1 MRSTPRQRLRQRL
14 HWLALHGIIRGV
26 ASFGAKHGELQG
38 RLIPGPALPAGPGR
52 FADELRSHGTIVRG
66 RAAWLTADHALA
78 HQLLRSDDFS
88 VTAIGKTLP
97 GPLGWLEQKTSVKGR
112 LHPLLPPSLLS
123 VEPPEHTRY
132 RKTVSSVFTT
142 RAVAALRVRVGQAA
156 AALIDGLGD
165 RTNGGSVDVVEQYC
179 AQLPVTV

>member
-1 MRSTPRQRLRQRL
+1 MTLKQRL
-14 HWLALHGIIRGV
+14 HWFAMHGVIRGL
-26 ASFGAKHGELQG
+26 ASFGAKRGEMQG
-38 RLIPGPALPAGPGR
+38 RLIADPTVRADPGVLS
-52 FADELRSHGTIVRG
+52 DELRERGKLVRD

-88 VTAIGKTLP
+88 VTAIGKNLP
-97 GPLGWLEQKTSVKGR
+97 GPLGWLEQKTTVKGR
-112 LHPLLPPSLLS
+112 LHPLLPPSMLS